1 MDTDFPDRWVTA
13 KILFQCNR
21 HFTVLNFLCR
31 RIHTRQRN
39 KAHFFSNSAR
49 SASQAWHRITSQWH
63 TQRGVL
69 PPSFPYQAE
78 KNNLFTATA
87 IAHNPT
93 LIRGTVG
100 CIFRFFLLVIAY
112 KHNIVIRQAL
122 KDKVIR
128 DTVIDDF
135 KIYSSP
141 EKILCNHSV
150 GSTFFQGEEAVYFP
164 LLAVAFHRPEPESPC
179 VR

>member
-1 MDTDFPDRWVTA
+1 VY
-13 KILFQCNR
+13 
-21 HFTVLNFLCR
+21 FLQVFLTKPK
-31 RIHTRQRN
+31 RII
-39 KAHFFSNSAR
+39 F
-49 SASQAWHRITSQWH
+49 
-63 TQRGVL
+63 
-69 PPSFPYQAE
+69 
-78 KNNLFTATA
+78 FTATA

-100 CIFRFFLLVIAY
+100 CIFRFFLLIIAY
-112 KHNIVIRQAL
+112 EHNIVIRQAL

-150 GSTFFQGEEAVYFP
+150 GSTFFREKKWFIFLFWLWLFIDRSLNRCVSNNGFHRFKEAVTFDLNQIIQSTPATDTSRPPYPFP
-164 LLAVAFHRPEPESPC
+164 V
-179 VR
+179 